1 MSGQLL
7 DKSVFTHKNLIIKTH
22 CLTGVP
28 EIQLSTKLPFVEDF
42 VMRPTG
48 ERPGK
53 GAGGTTPRATGKYLM
68 NSKHI
73 VIEVSYIMLR
83 YNKVVISMYIM
94 LM

>member
-7 DKSVFTHKNLIIKTH
+7 VKSAFTHKNLIIQTH

-53 GAGGTTPRATGKYLM
+53 GAGGTTPRATEKYFK
-68 NSKHI
+68 NSKPI
-73 VIEVSYIMLR
+73 VVR
-83 YNKVVISMYIM
+83 Y
-94 LM
+94 